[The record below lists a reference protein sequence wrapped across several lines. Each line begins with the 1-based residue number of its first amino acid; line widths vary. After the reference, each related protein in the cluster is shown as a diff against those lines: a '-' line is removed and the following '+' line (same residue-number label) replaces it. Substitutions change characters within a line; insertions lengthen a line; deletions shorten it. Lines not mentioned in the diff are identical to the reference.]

1 MYIVLLRIIQ
11 KWKLFDMS
19 KIEAL
24 DLIGNTPMVH
34 LKTLDPKP
42 GVEIHAKLEYMN
54 PTGSTKDRIIAY
66 MVQKGVDEG
75 KITKNTTLVEGSSGN
90 TGASVAMIASSMGL
104 KSIIFVPDKCSE
116 EKIAIIKSYGAEVIV
131 KPELE
136 YGKYPALKASESA
149 DYYHVDQYN
158 SPLNPE
164 AHYMTLGKEIW
175 DEMNGKIDAFVATAS
190 TGGTLSG
197 VAKRLKEKNPNIK
210 AILADP
216 EGSIYKPYFEGKED
230 YMSYIKSFHVEGAGK
245 TKICATMD
253 FGIVDEAIAFN
264 DEKAIAMVLQLARHE
279 GLMVGG
285 SSGGNV
291 WAALEVAKKM
301 EAPAKIVTVMPDSGF
316 KYLSKIFNPQ
326 WLNET
331 GLGHLVD

>member
-1 MYIVLLRIIQ
+1 
-11 KWKLFDMS
+11 MS
-19 KIEAL
+19 KIGAL

-66 MVQKGVDEG
+66 MVQKGVDAG
-75 KITKNTTLVEGSSGN
+75 KINKNTTLVEGSSGN

-104 KSIIFVPDKCSE
+104 KSIIFVPDKCSD
-116 EKIAIIKSYGAEVIV
+116 EKIAIIRSYGAEVIV
-131 KPELE
+131 KPEQE
-136 YGKYPALKASESA
+136 YGKYAELKASENA

-197 VAKRLKEKNPNIK
+197 VAKRLKENNPNIK

-216 EGSIYKPYFEGKED
+216 EGSIYKPFFEGKED
-230 YMSYIKSFHVEGAGK
+230 YMSYKKSFQVEGAGK
-245 TKICATMD
+245 GSICATMD
-253 FGIVDEAIAFN
+253 FDILDEAVSFD
-264 DEKAIAMVLQLARHE
+264 DEKAIGMVKRLARQE

-291 WAALEVAKKM
+291 WAALEVAKRM
-301 EAPAKIVTVMPDSGF
+301 EAPAKIVTVLPDSGF
-316 KYLSKIFNPQ
+316 KYLSKIFNPT
-326 WLNET
+326 WLNEV
-331 GLGHLVD
+331 GLGHLAAD

>member
-1 MYIVLLRIIQ
+1 
-11 KWKLFDMS
+11 MS
-19 KIEAL
+19 QIEAL

-42 GVEIHAKLEYMN
+42 GVEIHAKLEFMN
-54 PTGSTKDRIIAY
+54 PTGSIKDRIIAY

-75 KITKNTTLVEGSSGN
+75 KINENTTLVEGSSGN

-104 KSIIFVPDKCSE
+104 KSIIYVPDKCSE
-116 EKIAIIKSYGAEVIV
+116 EKIAIIESYGAEVIV
-131 KPELE
+131 KPEHE
-136 YGKYPALKASESA
+136 YGKYAGMRASE
-149 DYYHVDQYN
+149 DPNYYHVDQYN
-158 SPLNPE
+158 SQLNPE
-164 AHYMTLGKEIW
+164 AHYMTLGQEIW
-175 DEMNGKIDAFVATAS
+175 DEMDGKVDAFVATAS

-197 VAKRLKEKNPNIK
+197 VAKRLKEYNPYVK

-230 YMSYIKSFHVEGAGK
+230 YMSYKKSFQVEGAGK
-245 TKICATMD
+245 GSICATMNFD
-253 FGIVDEAIAFN
+253 VLDEAIAFN
-264 DEKAIAMVLQLARHE
+264 DEKAIAMVLKLARQE

-291 WAALEVAKKM
+291 WAALEIAKKM
-301 EAPAKIVTVMPDSGF
+301 EAPAKVVTVLPDSGF

-326 WLNET
+326 WREEQ
-331 GLGHLVD
+331 GLGHLVG